1 MPVRIMMTSC
11 QSSTDVI
18 ALHGVDKPRL
28 TVFRRH
34 EIKDD
39 ERAAFEA
46 DVSGALVGEK
56 IARRYRW
63 KVGQGVTLP
72 ELGDV
77 SFNVRGI
84 VPERGSTDDFL
95 IYVGRRFLQ
104 EADGEQGL
112 SHYVLV
118 KARPGIEPSEVC
130 RAIDSL
136 PLTVQTTSQP
146 EEALV
151 TTILDQ
157 LADLVRLSRGIIAI
171 IIVVVLIAV
180 GNAISMATRD
190 RSREFGVLRTLGFP
204 KRAIAAMVMGEGA
217 VLGLI
222 GAVMGCLLVQILVVA
237 GLIQAVSTCALTVD
251 FLVGLSDWL
260 VTLAVVILAACV
272 GSSLPAWAAARA
284 DIVTALRPQE

>member
-1 MPVRIMMTSC
+1 M
-11 QSSTDVI
+11 
-18 ALHGVDKPRL
+18 
-28 TVFRRH
+28 
-34 EIKDD
+34 
-39 ERAAFEA
+39 
-46 DVSGALVGEK
+46 
-56 IARRYRW
+56 
-63 KVGQGVTLP
+63 
-72 ELGDV
+72 
-77 SFNVRGI
+77 
-84 VPERGSTDDFL
+84 
-95 IYVGRRFLQ
+95 
-104 EADGEQGL
+104 
-112 SHYVLV
+112 
-118 KARPGIEPSEVC
+118 
-130 RAIDSL
+130 
-136 PLTVQTTSQP
+136 QTTSQP